1 MAPMV
6 RVRLVTTPMWSE
18 EHLVAA
24 LAQVDFQTVEVNRS
38 PVALES
44 WRGTPLGVEASLVLR
59 RRHLSA
65 ASDDLGFV
73 RNDRGSFEMIL
84 SEGNFFRF
92 DRRWIEDLARR
103 HDELAA
109 AAGRSAP
116 ANLPGWEKRYLGAT
130 GPGGSAHLP
139 TNPGPPH
146 DARTRPDAAHQVQS
160 ASRARAEAATTLD
173 ELRKKQKR
181 ADGPGCIVGLVA
193 PLAIWGLLA
202 TGDSGFQN
210 PGAFFGVVLPLWLAY
225 AVFRGVRIARRTQHA
240 AKELLERLPSGSAA
254 KDTAQEYLRSKLKPA
269 GGKFEDSVVKDL
281 LKALREQQN

>member
-1 MAPMV
+1 MV

-24 LAQVDFQTVEVNRS
+24 LAQVDFPHVEVNRS
-38 PVALES
+38 PVSLES
-44 WRGTPLGVEASLVLR
+44 WRGTPLGVEASLILR

-103 HDELAA
+103 HDALAA

-116 ANLPGWEKRYLGAT
+116 ANLPGWEKRYLGAGGTSGSPHIAANT
-130 GPGGSAHLP
+130 GPP
-139 TNPGPPH
+139 NDT
-146 DARTRPDAAHQVQS
+146 RVRPDAANQVQS

-173 ELRKKQKR
+173 ELRKKQKSQ
-181 ADGPGCIVGLVA
+181 DGPGCIVGLVA
-193 PLAIWGLLA
+193 PIALWVFLAA
-202 TGDSGFQN
+202 SHSAFQS
-210 PGAFFGVVLPLWLAY
+210 PGWFFAVVVPLWIAFVIY
-225 AVFRGVRIARRTQHA
+225 RGVRMAGRTKHA
-240 AKELLERLPSGSAA
+240 AKELLDRLPSGTAA
-254 KDTAQEYLRSKLKPA
+254 KETAREYLRSKLKPA
-269 GGKFEDSVVKDL
+269 GSKFEDSVVKEL
-281 LKALREQQN
+281 LKALGDKHT